1 MKQLLWIG
9 KFKSN
14 KNEEQLFFII
24 LHAHEANKTPFYS
37 PLLRGDMGVWGCGEG
52 GNGDCEG
59 WAIMLELH

>member
-1 MKQLLWIG
+1 MKKLLLIG
-9 KFKSN
+9 KLKSN

-24 LHAHEANKTPFYS
+24 LHAMKPTKHLFITLFNE
-37 PLLRGDMGVWGCGEG
+37 GHGVWGCGEG